1 MIETLTFAVMAAV
14 LPPTPCDGLKAVS
27 LPYTTITISEFVPEG
42 VFQPV
47 PAPAPPP
54 GTAPA
59 PAPAPARGA
68 TPPAPIIAPA
78 HCRVVAILKP
88 SPDSLINMELWL
100 PPADKWNRKFEA
112 VGNGGWAGYIQGL
125 GAAPGAT
132 PAMVTALR
140 AGYATAGNDTGHQ
153 EANGVPRSP

>member
-1 MIETLTFAVMAAV
+1 MAAV
-14 LPPTPCDGLKAVS
+14 LPPTPCDGLKAIS
-27 LPYTTITISEFVPEG
+27 LPYTTITKAEFVPEG

-47 PAPAPPP
+47 AAPGSPAAPA
-54 GTAPA
+54 A
-59 PAPAPARGA
+59 ARGA

-78 HCRVVAILKP
+78 HCRVVAVLKP

-125 GAAPGAT
+125 GAAPGAA

-140 AGYATAGNDTGHQ
+140 AGYATAGNDTG
-153 EANGVPRSP
+153 